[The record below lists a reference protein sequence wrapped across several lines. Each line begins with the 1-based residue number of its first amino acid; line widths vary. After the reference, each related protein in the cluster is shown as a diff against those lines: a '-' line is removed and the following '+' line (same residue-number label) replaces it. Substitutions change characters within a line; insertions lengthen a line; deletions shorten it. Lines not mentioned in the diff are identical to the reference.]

1 MSTPSAGKTR
11 LTGIPT
17 PGKSSAIPTP
27 GRLRSTSSA
36 GYNPPPNLEED
47 YAAQAFA
54 EAMKAHDPT
63 LHRPSDSVAS
73 STLSP
78 NSATF
83 AQSGRRSVAGRSPS
97 VASTSSSVGV
107 GRSRVSDVSFTS
119 SVARPPSRSSETF
132 GRSVSRTGK
141 TFDVGDTVRI
151 ESLGFEGTLRYI
163 GGIDGKPGL
172 WAGVELSGGFAGK
185 GKNDGSVAG

>member
-1 MSTPSAGKTR
+1 MSTPAPPKTR

-17 PGKSSAIPTP
+17 PGKTSAIPTP
-27 GRLRSTSSA
+27 GRLRSSSSA
-36 GYNPPPNLEED
+36 GYHPPPSSFEED
-47 YAAQAFA
+47 YATQAFA

-63 LHRPSDSVAS
+63 QHRPSDSIAS

-78 NSATF
+78 NSTTF
-83 AQSGRRSVAGRSPS
+83 AQSGRRSVTGRSPS
-97 VASTSSSVGV
+97 VASTSSSV

-119 SVARPPSRSSETF
+119 SVARPPSRTSENY
-132 GRSVSRTGK
+132 GRSASRTGR
-141 TFDVGDTVRI
+141 TFDVGDAVRI
-151 ESLGFEGTLRYI
+151 ESLGYEGTLRYI
-163 GGIDGKPGL
+163 GEIDGKPGL